1 MCTLGYELDQ
11 YFSRN
16 SLDCCHPSCLK
27 DVPVVKAFD
36 SFEVITRIS
45 NTADTSSAKIVSD
58 DIKISSDDIAYYGKN
73 PVILSASKI
82 DRRQYTQ
89 SPEYYCPI
97 GVIFDIEQLLDEK
110 RIRNIYPFDSSDFQV
125 SHNGKQINNFQINRS
140 LEGIGK
146 YIVYFFGNLY
156 NYQYGRSNPPAS
168 ASSEIIDQ
176 VSRIQRSDTVL
187 ETDLT
192 ISLLLENPFDFLEY
206 ARCIILPEKLMANY
220 KFEQLA
226 QENTNICIKTYPLYR
241 GRHPALYNTTVEQL
255 CNDFLNGVGDCYLK
269 KKNHPDTPTHCQKNK
284 KGGCYCHGI

>member
-1 MCTLGYELDQ
+1 M
-11 YFSRN
+11 
-16 SLDCCHPSCLK
+16 
-27 DVPVVKAFD
+27 
-36 SFEVITRIS
+36 
-45 NTADTSSAKIVSD
+45 
-58 DIKISSDDIAYYGKN
+58 
-73 PVILSASKI
+73 
-82 DRRQYTQ
+82 
-89 SPEYYCPI
+89 
-97 GVIFDIEQLLDEK
+97 
-110 RIRNIYPFDSSDFQV
+110 
-125 SHNGKQINNFQINRS
+125 
-140 LEGIGK
+140 
-146 YIVYFFGNLY
+146 
-156 NYQYGRSNPPAS
+156 
-168 ASSEIIDQ
+168 
-176 VSRIQRSDTVL
+176 QRSDTVL

>member
-1 MCTLGYELDQ
+1 MNWINI
-11 YFSRN
+11 FSRN

-110 RIRNIYPFDSSDFQV
+110 RIRNIYPFDPSDFQV

-146 YIVYFFGNLY
+146 YIVYFFVIYIIISMEDPTLL
-156 NYQYGRSNPPAS
+156 PAHLPKS
-168 ASSEIIDQ
+168 LIRFQNAA
-176 VSRIQRSDTVL
+176 QRHS
-187 ETDLT
+187 
-192 ISLLLENPFDFLEY
+192 P
-206 ARCIILPEKLMANY
+206 
-220 KFEQLA
+220 
-226 QENTNICIKTYPLYR
+226 
-241 GRHPALYNTTVEQL
+241 
-255 CNDFLNGVGDCYLK
+255 
-269 KKNHPDTPTHCQKNK
+269 
-284 KGGCYCHGI
+284 